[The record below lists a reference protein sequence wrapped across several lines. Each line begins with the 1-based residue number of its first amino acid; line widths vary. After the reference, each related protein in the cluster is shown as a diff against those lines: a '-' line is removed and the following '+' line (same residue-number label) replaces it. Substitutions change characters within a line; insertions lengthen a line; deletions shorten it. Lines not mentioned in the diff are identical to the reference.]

1 MFAVF
6 DDIDKSPK
14 DLLKKDFLKKT
25 GLTLKLKNKA
35 PNGIKVDTTIED
47 LNKQSFASSVSTS
60 YAHSSGF
67 SVDKFE
73 LTGKQGKIV
82 TETSISG
89 AAPGLTL
96 EFKGDTKSAGDLS
109 ATYEAPSFTATGGM
123 DIVDF
128 KSADAS
134 VCSGSGP
141 LTFGAALK
149 LALPSGSSAF
159 SLSDYSVGASYK
171 AKPLFAAAVFSDS
184 FAKAD
189 VSSEYTLSCGSK
201 LAGVLNYPANTIT
214 VGGSYA
220 CNPKTTIKAKVNS
233 CGDVNASVKQ
243 AVAKDCSLVGMAS
256 VKASDL
262 SKSGTAAIKFGGSI
276 TLG

>member
-1 MFAVF
+1 M
-6 DDIDKSPK
+6 
-14 DLLKKDFLKKT
+14 
-25 GLTLKLKNKA
+25 
-35 PNGIKVDTTIED
+35 DTTIED

-171 AKPLFAAAVFSDS
+171 VYAKKTKYVILAFS
-184 FAKAD
+184 
-189 VSSEYTLSCGSK
+189 
-201 LAGVLNYPANTIT
+201 IR
-214 VGGSYA
+214 
-220 CNPKTTIKAKVNS
+220 
-233 CGDVNASVKQ
+233 
-243 AVAKDCSLVGMAS
+243 SLVFLPSAPFR
-256 VKASDL
+256 
-262 SKSGTAAIKFGGSI
+262 II
-276 TLG
+276 TTLPPAYFPSNSLHCIYTSNIRYF